1 LIYRLLILLA
11 LVLVGVAVWL
21 TLTSEQTGRVAIQ
34 TSRRPGTD
42 QGYAAT
48 DATVVQ
54 TGADGLPMY
63 TLQAQ
68 HVQQD
73 PQSDIIDLSAV
84 HMTYRDTAG
93 GQWQGHADQARARQD
108 SAQIDLTG
116 AVNLSGTFAG
126 NDQPAHI
133 LTDELHVDTR
143 AEVIQTGSAVK
154 LLWAGVVVDARG
166 LVVHIKNH
174 NIRLDSDV
182 RGQYVP

>member
-21 TLTSEQTGRVAIQ
+21 TLTSGQIGRVTAQ
-34 TSRRPGTD
+34 PNRRAGPD

-63 TLQAQ
+63 TLEAQ

-73 PQSDIIDLSAV
+73 PQSDVIDLTAV
-84 HMTYRDTAG
+84 HMTYRDAAG
-93 GQWQGHADQARARQD
+93 GQWQGHADQAKARQD

-126 NDQPAHI
+126 NEHPAHI

-143 AEVIQTGSAVK
+143 AEVIQTRSAVK
-154 LLWAGVVVDARG
+154 LLWAGVVVDGRG
-166 LVVHIKNH
+166 LVVHIKDH
-174 NIRLDSDV
+174 NIKLESDV
-182 RGQYVP
+182 HGRYVP